1 MRVLVTGVDGF
12 IGCHLVT
19 HLAAVAPEAELW
31 GLVQLSAEASHLA
44 DRVQLLVGD
53 LDDTDSLRRA
63 VAEAR
68 PELLLHLAGASAVA
82 GSWRAPERVL
92 EVNALGQLRLL
103 EAVRA
108 AGLTPRV
115 VVASSAEVYGR
126 YAADQQPI
134 GEDAPFA
141 PVSPYGVSKA
151 AQELIATQAGTAH
164 GWATVRLRM
173 FHAAGPGRPSRFV
186 CSSLARQIAEIESGL
201 RPPRIDVGDL
211 EVIRDMVDVRDVAR
225 AWWLAATRGEPGAVY
240 NVCSG
245 HGVTIRK
252 LLDLLLA
259 RSGATVVVRVDPD
272 RLRIA
277 DVPMLVGRHDRLT
290 DATGWRPEIPI
301 EQTLADLLD
310 WWRTELVNGRAPE

>member
-1 MRVLVTGVDGF
+1 MKVLVTGVDGF
-12 IGCHLVT
+12 IGSHVVAHLEV
-19 HLAAVAPEAELW
+19 VAPDAELW
-31 GLVQLSAEASHLA
+31 GLVQPSAGTSLLA
-44 DRVQLLVGD
+44 GRVRTVVAD
-53 LDDTDSLRRA
+53 LDDPDSLRRA
-63 VAEAR
+63 VASAR

-82 GSWRAPERVL
+82 DSWRAPERVL

-108 AGLTPRV
+108 AGLAPRL

-126 YAADQQPI
+126 RGPDQQPI

-151 AQELIATQAGTAH
+151 AQELIAMQYAAAY

-186 CSSLARQIAEIESGL
+186 CSGLARQIAEIESGS
-201 RPPRIDVGDL
+201 RPPRIDVGNL
-211 EVIRDMVDVRDVAR
+211 EVVRDLVDVRDVAR
-225 AWWLAATRGEPGAVY
+225 AWWLAATQGEPGAAY

-245 HGVTIRK
+245 QGVAIRR

-259 RSGATVVVRVDPD
+259 CSGATVVVRVDPD
-272 RLRIA
+272 RLRPA
-277 DVPMLVGRHDRLT
+277 DIPIQVGRHDRLT
-290 DATGWRPEIPI
+290 DVTGWRPEIPL
-301 EQTLADLLD
+301 ERTLSDLLG
-310 WWRTELVNGRAPE
+310 WWRTELVNGRTPE